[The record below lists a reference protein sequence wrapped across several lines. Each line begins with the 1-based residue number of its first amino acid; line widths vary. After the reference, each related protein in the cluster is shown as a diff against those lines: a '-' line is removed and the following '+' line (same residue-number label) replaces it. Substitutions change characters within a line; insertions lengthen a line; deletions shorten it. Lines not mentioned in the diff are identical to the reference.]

1 MDAEIIPRASCP
13 IRADVSQ
20 CISSGDFFRSFYLT
34 NGLLY
39 LRRHEKSSK
48 HVRPNRNELLKT
60 PVGHSAL
67 VCPRACSL
75 NFMKI
80 FQAFSGLL
88 LHFESK

>member
-34 NGLLY
+34 NGLLN
-39 LRRHEKSSK
+39 LRCHEKSSK

-60 PVGHSAL
+60 PVGRTAI
-67 VCPRACSL
+67 ACSRASNL
-75 NFMKI
+75 NFVNI
-80 FQAFSGLL
+80 FQAF
-88 LHFESK
+88 